1 MLDLPNLYAAVST
14 AHFPCHV
21 GYDVAGAS
29 PDHNRRHHRHHR
41 QHTTATA
48 TTPGSHTHTD
58 MPRECPL
65 LKEENQ
71 WEIDEAA
78 GGASAADKQKK
89 LVAVATGA
97 VAMALSLAYLAGT
110 EHASES
116 RERA

>member
-1 MLDLPNLYAAVST
+1 
-14 AHFPCHV
+14 
-21 GYDVAGAS
+21 
-29 PDHNRRHHRHHR
+29 
-41 QHTTATA
+41 
-48 TTPGSHTHTD
+48 